1 MTTVYFIRHSV
12 RMRKSEIDT
21 YNTTQPKLIKEE
33 KIILSIAGEER
44 AKLLCSKEELQNI
57 DVVYA
62 SNCVRTLQTAKYML
76 ESQNLKVNI
85 DERLDERRVGIPN
98 DDKYPDWYQRQYYD
112 KTFKTE
118 GGESQEDV
126 RARVDECFNEIINK
140 HKGKRIAIFS
150 HGYAISFFLL
160 KYCKLLEVEDTKLK
174 YEFNGKIVL
183 DKRLNAPDLFKIVLD
198 DNDNVVSIENIV
210 YEDIPFDLGI

>member
-1 MTTVYFIRHSV
+1 
-12 RMRKSEIDT
+12 
-21 YNTTQPKLIKEE
+21 
-33 KIILSIAGEER
+33 
-44 AKLLCSKEELQNI
+44 
-57 DVVYA
+57 
-62 SNCVRTLQTAKYML
+62 ML